1 MFFPRGL
8 CVVGGGVTLDTLLVL
23 EVCIVNDLAFLL
35 TARILIFKVSYF
47 LFRLDLYVYYVH
59 DVNK

>member
-1 MFFPRGL
+1 M
-8 CVVGGGVTLDTLLVL
+8 TLDTLLVL